1 MSKKLVLIDS
11 YALIYRAYYAF
22 INRPIFA
29 PNGLNTSVIYGFLIT
44 LDDILR
50 RENPTHLG
58 AAFDISGVDTFRH
71 KLYPA
76 YKANREKTPEEIQ
89 KSVPIIKDILQ
100 YMNIPILQVEGY
112 EADDVIGT
120 LAEKA
125 LQHNFQVLIVTPD
138 KDYAQLVKEGIKIYK
153 PKKAGNDAEILDVEA
168 VKKNFSINDPR
179 QVIDILALW
188 GDASDNVPG
197 VKGIGEVTAK
207 KLIAQYHSIENLLN
221 HLNELNQSQR
231 EKIAANAEMLKLSK
245 QLVTID
251 TQVPIDFDE
260 KLLERKPFDEK
271 SLKKL
276 LEELN
281 FKSFLARFFPNNT
294 TAVESKKQSTY
305 IQTSIFDSP
314 TAEHTQ
320 SSFDTLS
327 NVPHQYHLINNEEQI
342 DAILEKLSQCH
353 EFCFDTETTG
363 LSPHVDQLAGVSF
376 CFVPHE
382 AYYLALPQNWAHA
395 TRILE
400 KFKPYFENPSIRKI
414 GHNLKFDILFLH
426 RYEIEVKGPLFDTM
440 LAHYLIQPE
449 QSHKLDNLARKYLN
463 YSPIPIENLIGSK
476 GISQLKMNQVPLDQV
491 CDYACED
498 ADVSLQLKPILEKEL
513 AAHGIEELFYQIESR
528 LLEVLIDMEKNGF
541 ALDVDYLY
549 QYKKILIE
557 EIIQLENQIFA
568 LAGTPFNIASP
579 RQLGE
584 ILFEHLKIPYEG
596 KLTKTKQYSTNEETL
611 QQLIDKHPIVEKILD
626 YRGLTKLLS
635 TYVDALPK
643 LINPNTGKI
652 HTSFNQTLTV
662 TGRLSSNNPNLQNI
676 PIRDE
681 KGREIRKAFIPSEGN
696 LLLSAD
702 YSQIE
707 LRIIAH
713 MSNDTNMIEAFLS
726 DADIHAATA
735 AKIFKVPLE
744 AVDRE
749 QRRKAKTANFGII
762 YGISAFGLAQ
772 RMNISRKE
780 ASDLIAEYFKTFPG
794 VQRYMTEIIQF
805 AREKGYVETLFK
817 RRRYLPDIH
826 SQNATVRG
834 MAERNA
840 INSPIQGSAADIIKV
855 AMINIF
861 DKMRER
867 KLKTKMILQV
877 HDELVFDVFPSELD
891 EVTELVRYEME
902 HAYTLKV
909 PLKVD
914 VGVGKNWLEAH

>member
-1 MSKKLVLIDS
+1 MLKKLVLIDS
-11 YALIYRAYYAF
+11 YALIYRSYYAF
-22 INRPIFA
+22 ISRPIFA
-29 PNGLNTSVIYGFLIT
+29 PNGFNTSVIYGFLLT

-50 RENPTHLG
+50 KENPTHLA
-58 AAFDISGVDTFRH
+58 AAFDVSGVETFRH

-89 KSVPIIKDILQ
+89 KSVPIIKDILRF
-100 YMNIPILQVEGY
+100 MNIPILELEGY

-120 LAEKA
+120 IAEKA
-125 LQHNFQVLIVTPD
+125 RLHNFEVLIVTPD

-153 PKKAGNDAEILDVEA
+153 PKKSGNEGEILDVEA
-168 VKKNFSINDPR
+168 VKNIFSVEDPS

-188 GDASDNVPG
+188 GDTADNVPG

-207 KLIAQYHSIENLLN
+207 KLIAQYHSVENLLE
-221 HLNELNQSQR
+221 HLNELNASQR
-231 EKIAANAEMLKLSK
+231 EKIAEAADMLKLSK
-245 QLVTID
+245 KLVTID
-251 TQVPIDFDE
+251 TQVPVDFDE
-260 KLLERKPFDEK
+260 NHFVRKPFEEK
-271 SLKKL
+271 ELKKIF
-276 LEELN
+276 EELN
-281 FKSFLARFFPNNT
+281 FKSLMPKFFPSEQQT
-294 TAVESKKQSTY
+294 TPKKQTSY
-305 IQTSIFDSP
+305 IQTSLFDAP
-314 TAEHTQ
+314 TAGHTQ
-320 SSFDTLS
+320 SSFDTVS
-327 NVPHQYHLINNEEQI
+327 NVPHQYYLIENDDQI
-342 DAILEKLSQCH
+342 EKLVEKLSECP

-363 LSPHVDQLAGVSF
+363 LSPHTDQLAGISF
-376 CFVPHE
+376 CLKPHE
-382 AYYLALPQNWAHA
+382 AYYLSLPQNFFHA
-395 TRILE
+395 KRILE
-400 KFKPYFENPSIRKI
+400 KFKLIFENPAIVKI
-414 GHNLKFDILFLH
+414 GHNLKFDILFLN
-426 RYEIEVKGPLFDTM
+426 RYELNVNGRLFDTM

-463 YSPIPIENLIGSK
+463 YSPIPIENLIGKK
-476 GISQLKMNQVPLDQV
+476 GVGQLKMTQVPLNQI
-491 CDYACED
+491 CEYACED
-498 ADVSLQLKPILEKEL
+498 ADISLQIKPFLEKEL
-513 AAHGIEELFYQIESR
+513 DRLGLSHLFYQIESR

-541 ALDVDYLY
+541 ALDVDYLN
-549 QYKKILIE
+549 QYKITLQN
-557 EIIQLENQIFA
+557 EIIELEKEIYT
-568 LAGTPFNIASP
+568 LAESTFNIASP

-584 ILFEHLKIPYEG
+584 ILFEKLKIPYEA

-611 QQLIDKHPIVEKILD
+611 QQLIDKHPIVGKILD

-635 TYVDALPK
+635 TYVEALPK
-643 LINPNTGKI
+643 LINPHTGKI

-681 KGREIRKAFIPSEGN
+681 KGREIRKAFIPSQGN
-696 LLLSAD
+696 ILLSAD

-707 LRIIAH
+707 LRIMAH
-713 MSNDTNMIEAFLS
+713 MSDDQNMIDAFLS

-735 AKIFKVPLE
+735 AKIFKIPLE

-780 ASDLIAEYFKTFPG
+780 ANELITEYFKTFPG
-794 VQRYMTEIIQF
+794 VQRYMNDIIQF
-805 AREKGYVETLFK
+805 ARENGYVETLFK

-861 DKMRER
+861 E
-867 KLKTKMILQV
+867 KLRQQNLKSKMILQV
-877 HDELVFDVFPSELD
+877 HDELVFDVVTDEL
-891 EVTELVRYEME
+891 ETVSTLVKFEME
-902 HAYTLKV
+902 NACQLKV

-914 VGVGKNWLEAH
+914 IGTGKNWLEAH

>member
-1 MSKKLVLIDS
+1 MSKKLVLLDC
-11 YALIYRAYYAF
+11 YALIYRSYYAF
-22 INRPIFA
+22 ISRPIFA

-58 AAFDISGVDTFRH
+58 AAFDVSGVETFRH
-71 KLYPA
+71 RLYPA

-89 KSVPIIKDILQ
+89 KSVPILKDILR
-100 YMNIPILQVEGY
+100 YMNIPILQLEGY

-125 LQHNFQVLIVTPD
+125 CRKNFEVLIVTPD

-153 PKKAGNDAEILDVEA
+153 PKKSGNEAEILDVEA
-168 VKKNFSINDPR
+168 VKSNFSVSDPR

-188 GDASDNVPG
+188 GDAADNVPG

-207 KLIAQYHSIENLLN
+207 KLIAQYHSVENLLE
-221 HLNELNQSQR
+221 HLHELNSSHR
-231 EKIAANAEMLKLSK
+231 EKIAEAGEMLKLSK

-251 TQVPIDFDE
+251 TNVPIDFDE
-260 KLLERKPFDEK
+260 KMLERKPFDEK
-271 SLKKL
+271 ALKKIF
-276 LEELN
+276 EELN
-281 FKSFLARFFPNNT
+281 FKSLLARFFPGNQP
-294 TAVESKKQSTY
+294 AEPKKKSEY
-305 IQTSIFDSP
+305 IQTSLFDAP
-314 TAEHTQ
+314 TAQHTQ
-320 SSFDTLS
+320 TSFSTLS
-327 NVPHQYHLINNEEQI
+327 NVPHQYRLLGNDEEI
-342 DAILEKLSQCH
+342 DAFIVELSRCA

-363 LSPHVDQLAGVSF
+363 LSPHTDQLAGVSF
-376 CFVPHE
+376 CLKPHV
-382 AYYLALPQNWAHA
+382 AYYLPLPQNWAHA
-395 TRILE
+395 TRVLE
-400 KFKPYFENPSIRKI
+400 KFKPYFENSSIRKI

-426 RYEIEVKGPLFDTM
+426 RYEIEVRGPLFDTM

-463 YSPIPIENLIGSK
+463 YSPIPIENLIGKK
-476 GISQLKMNQVPLDQV
+476 GVSQLKMTQVPLEQI

-498 ADVSLQLKPILEKEL
+498 ADVSLQLKPLLEKEL
-513 AAHGIEELFYQIESR
+513 LALELNELFFKIESR

-541 ALDVDYLY
+541 ALDVNYLK
-549 QYKKILIE
+549 QYKTTLQE
-557 EIIQLENQIFA
+557 EIIQLENEIYA

-584 ILFEHLKIPYEG
+584 ILFEKLKIPYEG

-611 QQLIDKHPIVEKILD
+611 QQLLDKHPIVEKILD

-635 TYVDALPK
+635 TYVEALPK
-643 LINPNTGKI
+643 LINPHTGKI

-707 LRIIAH
+707 LRIMAH
-713 MSNDTNMIEAFLS
+713 MSEDANMIEAFLS

-735 AKIFKVPLE
+735 AKIFKVPLD

-780 ASDLIAEYFKTFPG
+780 AGELIQEYFKTFPG
-794 VQRYMTEIIQF
+794 VQRYMTEIIAF

-861 DKMRER
+861 DKMKQRH
-867 KLKTKMILQV
+867 LKSKMILQV
-877 HDELVFDVFPSELD
+877 HDELVFDVVP
-891 EVTELVRYEME
+891 TELEELTQLVKYEME
-902 HAYTLKV
+902 HACTLKV

-914 VGVGKNWLEAH
+914 VGTGKNWLEAH

>member
-1 MSKKLVLIDS
+1 MTKKLVLIDS
-11 YALIYRAYYAF
+11 YALIYRSYYAF
-22 INRPIFA
+22 ISRPIFA
-29 PNGLNTSVIYGFLIT
+29 PNGFNTSVIYGFLMT

-50 RENPTHLG
+50 HENPTHLG
-58 AAFDISGVDTFRH
+58 AAFDVSGVETFRH

-89 KSVPIIKDILQ
+89 KSVPIIKDILR

-120 LAEKA
+120 LAEQA
-125 LQHNFQVLIVTPD
+125 RQNNYEVLIVTPD

-153 PKKAGNDAEILDVEA
+153 PKKSGNEAEILDVEA
-168 VKKNFSINDPR
+168 VKKNFSVSDPR

-188 GDASDNVPG
+188 GDAADNVPG

-207 KLIAQYHSIENLLN
+207 DLIARYQSIENLLE
-221 HLNELNQSQR
+221 HVDELRPSQR
-231 EKIAANAEMLKLSK
+231 EKIAGAADMLKLSK

-251 TQVPIDFDE
+251 TNVPVAFDE
-260 KLLERKPFDEK
+260 ELLVRKPFDEVQ
-271 SLKKL
+271 LKKIF
-276 LEELN
+276 EELN
-281 FKSFLARFFPNNT
+281 FKSLMTRFFPGQ
-294 TAVESKKQSTY
+294 QSAEAKNQP
-305 IQTSIFDSP
+305 IQTSIFDNP
-314 TAEHTQ
+314 PAGHTQ
-320 SSFDTLS
+320 TTFDTLS
-327 NVPHQYHLINNEEQI
+327 NVAHQYHLVDNDEQT
-342 DAILEKLSQCH
+342 DALVERLSQCE

-363 LSPHVDQLAGVSF
+363 LSPHTDQLAGLSF
-376 CFVPHE
+376 SIKPHE
-382 AYYLALPQNWAHA
+382 AYYLPLPQNLEHA
-395 TRILE
+395 TRVLE
-400 KFKPYFENPSIRKI
+400 KFKPLFENPAIRKI

-426 RYEIEVKGPLFDTM
+426 RYGIEVQGSLFDTM

-449 QSHKLDNLARKYLN
+449 QSHKLDNLARKYVN
-463 YSPIPIENLIGSK
+463 YSPIPIENLIGKK
-476 GISQLKMNQVPLDQV
+476 GISQLRMTQVPLDQI

-498 ADVSLQLKPILEKEL
+498 ADVAIQLKPILEKEL
-513 AAHGIEELFYQIESR
+513 NELGLADLFYRIESR

-541 ALDVDYLY
+541 ALDVDNLN
-549 QYKKILIE
+549 QYKVTLQNDIL
-557 EIIQLENQIFA
+557 QLEKQIYD
-568 LAGTPFNIASP
+568 LAGTSFNIASP

-584 ILFEHLKIPYEG
+584 ILFDRLKIPYEG

-611 QQLIDKHPIVEKILD
+611 QQLIDKHPIIEKILD

-635 TYVDALPK
+635 TYVEALPK
-643 LINPNTGKI
+643 LINPHTGKI

-696 LLLSAD
+696 ILLSAD

-707 LRIIAH
+707 LRIMAH
-713 MSNDTNMIEAFLS
+713 MSEDANMIEAFLS

-744 AVDRE
+744 AVDRD

-772 RMNISRKE
+772 RMNIPRKE
-780 ASDLIAEYFKTFPG
+780 AGELIAEYFKTFPG
-794 VQRYMTEIIQF
+794 VQRYMNEIIQF
-805 AREKGYVETLFK
+805 AREKGYVETIFK

-855 AMINIF
+855 AMVNIF
-861 DKMRER
+861 DKIRQR
-867 KLKTKMILQV
+867 NLKSRMILQV
-877 HDELVFDVFPSELD
+877 HDELVFDVDPDELD
-891 EVTELVRYEME
+891 EVRELVKFEME
-902 HAYTLKV
+902 HACTLKV

-914 VGVGKNWLEAH
+914 VGIGQNWLEAH

>member
-231 EKIAANAEMLKLSK
+231 EKISANAEMLKLSK

-294 TAVESKKQSTY
+294 AVESKKQSTY

-314 TAEHTQ
+314 TAEHAQ

-342 DAILEKLSQCH
+342 DAILEQLSQCH

-513 AAHGIEELFYQIESR
+513 AAHGLEELFYQIESR

-707 LRIIAH
+707 LRIMAH